1 MCLSGTSPSVE
12 TPTGKNKTK
21 QRAVCLHENT
31 TVLTGLTQLKALPA
45 RQLLVQGTSQDA
57 GQQQHGP
64 AHRREV
70 GGDEG
75 VGHEGDAAF
84 GFGRVAYRGS
94 NTHRVKCIK
103 AG

>member
-12 TPTGKNKTK
+12 TPTGKI
-21 QRAVCLHENT
+21 QRAVCLHENM

-45 RQLLVQGTSQDA
+45 CQLLVQGASQDA
-57 GQQQHGP
+57 GQQQHRP

-70 GGDEG
+70 GGDQG

-84 GFGRVAYRGS
+84 GCRRVVYRGS
-94 NTHRVKCIK
+94 NTHRVKRIK